1 MQNVTRECGIAIVD
15 DERVIVEFYR
25 KIFDMK
31 HIPVVF
37 VAYDGHEAVQKF
49 KESPVKPQVMIM
61 DFRMPTMDGIEAAKS
76 ILSME
81 PETKIIF
88 VTADPGAKGEAMK
101 LGAAGFIEK
110 PVGLKEIMAQVELVM
125 NDQHPAME

>member
-1 MQNVTRECGIAIVD
+1 MQNEACDSGIAIVD

-31 HIPVVF
+31 RIPVVF
-37 VAYDGHEAVQKF
+37 VAYDGHEAVRKF
-49 KESPVKPQVMIM
+49 QNSPVKPQVMIM

-76 ILSME
+76 IMSME
-81 PETKIIF
+81 PKTKIIF
-88 VTADPGAKGEAMK
+88 VTADPGARAEAMN

-125 NDQHPAME
+125 SGQHSAVE

>member
-1 MQNVTRECGIAIVD
+1 MQNGVCGSGIAIVD

-31 HIPVVF
+31 QIPVVF
-37 VAYDGHEAVQKF
+37 VAYDGNEAVKKF
-49 KESPVKPQVMIM
+49 QESPVKPQVIIM

-76 ILSME
+76 IMNME
-81 PETKIIF
+81 PKTKIIF
-88 VTADPGAKGEAMK
+88 VTADPGSKTEAMK

-110 PVGLKEIMAQVELVM
+110 PVGLKEIMAQVELVL
-125 NDQHPAME
+125 NEQFPAI